1 MPHATEPSNPSNPNG
16 SIAMTSSP
24 IPPIQI
30 SGSSTNNM
38 PEYIVAAVNNANNT
52 NNASNAAQVFYTAD
66 QNAMVPQQFLP
77 YRQDYTC
84 CGEDRVNLHDLLQH
98 IDTVHPNLFVDST
111 YGIMSF
117 DTSTIYSQSV
127 SPSAIP
133 VSFLEAPSF
142 PNVSIQKDH
151 QLTEEERNNQMSQ
164 FMNKWFGDIGQSDD
178 LSQPRDDESCNMLPG
193 ALRDPKTATPF
204 LGPTALSDN
213 DLLAMKAKANN
224 KNDDDFYLTSPY
236 SPSSPLDFR
245 DAPTPLDL
253 RDALDAPSPLDL
265 IPALGMENQEM
276 TSLSSSSVNNAA
288 TVSTA
293 SSSNTSS
300 VTISSTVNSPNNG
313 ATGSSITSLNYSTSP
328 TNIRS
333 NVSYST
339 TSNDGSNVSY
349 STSPSTTPNNVSVGQ
364 CQSPNTSVA
373 VSYSIDQSQS
383 PITLNNGVTASPIAS
398 LTTNFNLIDQ
408 NQSSAI
414 FNTAAATTA
423 SSTTR
428 VNSIGQSQS
437 SVTPNAVVNAA
448 RFDHQS
454 PMTFN
459 KVANASSAARF
470 GHVPL
475 NARLRQYQ
483 SPVAFNTGATD
494 QRQYSI
500 VDNTAVSATSSRGIQ
515 TSQYRPSNS
524 VVATVFTSPRVT
536 MEQIHRAPV
545 NRNTTTSST
554 ASVNTMDQRNTTA
567 TANSSTANIN
577 AMYQRQ
583 SSITGTTSSR
593 LNLMGQRQSN
603 NPLTERILNQRQ
615 TAFTAGRINQRLYST
630 TATSTTINNGAT
642 VPSAII
648 NNSAATTINN
658 GTTAISA
665 TINGG
670 TTTTA
675 TINQC
680 PPSMND
686 LQNNMNQQ
694 QSSYGS
700 LTIPTFLSDNSSP
713 QQTTYSPTN
722 NSNAT
727 SYTNYYQANSN
738 SLPAAATTE
747 VTLGNNSL
755 TSVDNTVDGYT
766 GRPGLRSG
774 HSSSFVV
781 ARYPPIQPKSDISVS
796 MADVYTDPSLGYPGG
811 PSQGNKRAST
821 SSEDPRPNKKRAKA
835 PVPLSA
841 DSREDTDMY
850 PYKCPVPGC
859 PKAYKNANGL
869 KYHNEHGHVPQ
880 SSDGG
885 RPKPWPCPVHGCQ
898 KTYGSKGGL
907 VYHVH
912 HSHPSDLWALP

>member
-16 SIAMTSSP
+16 SIAMTS
-24 IPPIQI
+24 
-30 SGSSTNNM
+30 NM
-38 PEYIVAAVNNANNT
+38 PEYIVAAVNNANNA

-66 QNAMVPQQFLP
+66 QNAMAPQQFLP
-77 YRQDYTC
+77 YRQYYTC
-84 CGEDRVNLHDLLQH
+84 CGEDRVNLHDLFQH

-117 DTSTIYSQSV
+117 DTSTIYSPQSI
-127 SPSAIP
+127 SPSTIP

-142 PNVSIQKDH
+142 PNISIQKDH
-151 QLTEEERNNQMSQ
+151 QLTEEERNNQMNQLVAS
-164 FMNKWFGDIGQSDD
+164 MSKWFGDIGQSDD
-178 LSQPRDDESCNMLPG
+178 LSQSRDDESCNTLPG

-236 SPSSPLDFR
+236 SPSSPLDLR

-265 IPALGMENQEM
+265 IPALEMENQEM
-276 TSLSSSSVNNAA
+276 TSLSPSSINNAS
-288 TVSTA
+288 VPISSTA
-293 SSSNTSS
+293 SS
-300 VTISSTVNSPNNG
+300 PDNG
-313 ATGSSITSLNYSTSP
+313 ATGSSITSLNYSTSSP
-328 TNIRS
+328 NIRS

-339 TSNDGSNVSY
+339 TPNDGSNVSY
-349 STSPSTTPNNVSVGQ
+349 STSPSTTPSNISNSVGQ
-364 CQSPNTSVA
+364 CQSDNTSVA
-373 VSYSIDQSQS
+373 VSYSITNLSSTDQSQS
-383 PITLNNGVTASPIAS
+383 SVNLDSGVTASPIAS

-408 NQSSAI
+408 NQPSAI
-414 FNTAAATTA
+414 FNTAATTA
-423 SSTTR
+423 SSATR
-428 VNSIGQSQS
+428 VNSTGQSQS
-437 SVTPNAVVNAA
+437 SVTSNAVINAA

-454 PMTFN
+454 PMNFN
-459 KVANASSAARF
+459 KATNAPSAARF

-483 SPVAFNTGATD
+483 SPVAFNTGAD

-515 TSQYRPSNS
+515 TSQYRPSSS
-524 VVATVFTSPRVT
+524 VVATAFTSPRVT
-536 MEQIHRAPV
+536 MEQIHRAPINRNTATSSTTSV
-545 NRNTTTSST
+545 NTVDQRQSPISRNTTT
-554 ASVNTMDQRNTTA
+554 

-583 SSITGTTSSR
+583 SSITGTTASSR

-603 NPLTERILNQRQ
+603 NHLTARILSQRQ
-615 TAFTAGRINQRLYST
+615 TAFTAGRINQRLYN
-630 TATSTTINNGAT
+630 TIGLNNGT
-642 VPSAII
+642 TTAII
-648 NNSAATTINN
+648 NNSTATTIND

-665 TINGG
+665 TINSGT

-680 PPSMND
+680 PPSMSD

-700 LTIPTFLSDNSSP
+700 LTIPTFLSDNSSS
-713 QQTTYSPTN
+713 QQTTYSSSPTN
-722 NSNAT
+722 N

-738 SLPAAATTE
+738 SSPAAATTDQ

-796 MADVYTDPSLGYPGG
+796 MADVYTDPSLGYSGG
-811 PSQGNKRAST
+811 PSQGNKRASA

-880 SSDGG
+880 
-885 RPKPWPCPVHGCQ
+885 
-898 KTYGSKGGL
+898 
-907 VYHVH
+907 
-912 HSHPSDLWALP
+912 